1 MALTTCISSF
11 MGTEKINTI
20 YLILLAIHT
29 MLIAIYEK
37 IGKKDKNEI

>member
-37 IGKKDKNEI
+37 IGEKDKNEI